1 MDTGRSTDAGQAD
14 RSCGSGLG
22 EFEAMTRL
30 LPDDGPQKARIF
42 PNAVDAPTYLQA
54 GDDLCPTDLE
64 AIPHPRSGP

>member
-1 MDTGRSTDAGQAD
+1 
-14 RSCGSGLG
+14 
-22 EFEAMTRL
+22 MTRL